1 MKGYHQ
7 ASNRN
12 DKTATLTI
20 ANEDAKETSSHT
32 LLMGVSSD
40 TTLEN
45 YLETSIISEYP
56 IVLCCD
62 QSCQTL

>member
-1 MKGYHQ
+1 MKGYHW

-12 DKTATLTI
+12 AKTATLTI
-20 ANEDAKETSSHT
+20 ANEDAKETSPHT
-32 LLMGVSSD
+32 LLTGVSSD